1 MTCHFSLILT
11 LPTTSSSSFFFQT
24 SCNIISKPGHILYF
38 LPYNRSY
45 ARLVLIFNNSFF
57 HTEAASSRIDI
68 RKFVRSFTYKLP
80 SFNMKS
86 ESHNQLKV
94 VTARLQF
101 YTVSTNTVA
110 INYYMLLC
118 QVQLQL
124 QLHARFLIVSV
135 LVILMNQLRKR
146 KRFQFIHETKILT
159 WSSIERE

>member
-1 MTCHFSLILT
+1 
-11 LPTTSSSSFFFQT
+11 
-24 SCNIISKPGHILYF
+24 
-38 LPYNRSY
+38 
-45 ARLVLIFNNSFF
+45 
-57 HTEAASSRIDI
+57 
-68 RKFVRSFTYKLP
+68 
-80 SFNMKS
+80 MKS

-101 YTVSTNTVA
+101 STVSTNTVA

-118 QVQLQL
+118 QVQL